1 MMHGVELTVAPE
13 RLFRLEPRLGR
24 EDAQGRA
31 MEKRTSAV
39 AGGLGGLLQ
48 RPKPED
54 IALVGVQRRVEPFW
68 HLSGHARYEYERRR
82 KYTVPAAGPEV
93 RSVKVHDTDYPVTG
107 ATDRSPG
114 GSFELPLVETCVE
127 ELQRESFVDGRTGQ
141 PVADGA
147 AVITGPRVEIG
158 DPADLAEGDT
168 IAVPP
173 EQRASF
179 VVRTLIGELTRAVQA
194 DSMIEETVV
203 VDATDLYY
211 RPLWA
216 FEFAWQAKDRTGVL
230 EVDAITG
237 EVRQT
242 NALLPQIK
250 GIVGNREAWFDIGMD
265 TVELIVP
272 GANVALK
279 IARVVVERN
288 KRR

>member
-1 MMHGVELTVAPE
+1 M
-13 RLFRLEPRLGR
+13 
-24 EDAQGRA
+24 
-31 MEKRTSAV
+31 
-39 AGGLGGLLQ
+39 
-48 RPKPED
+48 
-54 IALVGVQRRVEPFW
+54 
-68 HLSGHARYEYERRR
+68 
-82 KYTVPAAGPEV
+82 
-93 RSVKVHDTDYPVTG
+93 
-107 ATDRSPG
+107 
-114 GSFELPLVETCVE
+114 
-127 ELQRESFVDGRTGQ
+127 
-141 PVADGA
+141 
-147 AVITGPRVEIG
+147 
-158 DPADLAEGDT
+158 
-168 IAVPP
+168 
-173 EQRASF
+173 
-179 VVRTLIGELTRAVQA
+179 RTLIGELTRAVQA